1 MFISFEGIDGSGK
14 STQIQLLK
22 EKLEANNLKVITL
35 REPGGSKLSE
45 DIREILLNRDYNI
58 NSQTELLLFESAR
71 AYLTQNV
78 IIPAIDKGEIVLID
92 RFFDS
97 TIAYQGYGRG
107 IDLEFIN
114 SCNMFATQNITPDI
128 TFYLKINM
136 DTSNIRRISLQKDRI
151 ENSGMEFYNNVINGF
166 EQIAL
171 NNQDRVIA
179 IDGSQEVSLVHKD
192 IVQIVNQK
200 YNIFK

>member
-22 EKLEANNLKVITL
+22 EKLEVNNYKVVTL
-35 REPGGSKLSE
+35 REPGGSQLSE
-45 DIREILLNRDYNI
+45 NIREILLNRDYNI
-58 NSQTELLLFESAR
+58 NSETELLLFESAR

-107 IDLEFIN
+107 IDLDFIN
-114 SCNMFATQNITPDI
+114 SCNMFATQNIIPDI

-136 DTSNIRRISLQKDRI
+136 NTSNLRRITIQKDRI
-151 ENSGMEFYNNVINGF
+151 ENSGLEFYNNVINGF
-166 EQIAL
+166 EEIAIK
-171 NNQDRVIA
+171 NKDRVIT
-179 IDGSQEVSLVHKD
+179 IDGTKDVNLVHND
-192 IVQIVNQK
+192 IVEIINQK
-200 YNIFK
+200 YNIF

>member
-22 EKLEANNLKVITL
+22 EKLEVNNHKVVTL
-35 REPGGSKLSE
+35 REPGGSQLSE
-45 DIREILLNRDYNI
+45 NIREILLNKDYNI
-58 NSQTELLLFESAR
+58 NSETELLLFESAR

-107 IDLEFIN
+107 IDLDFIN
-114 SCNMFATQNITPDI
+114 SCNMFATQNIIPDI

-136 DTSNIRRISLQKDRI
+136 NTSNLRRITLQKDRI
-151 ENSGMEFYNNVINGF
+151 ENSGLEFYNNVINGF
-166 EQIAL
+166 EEIAIK
-171 NNQDRVIA
+171 NKDRVIT
-179 IDGSQEVSLVHKD
+179 IDGNKDVNLVHND
-192 IVQIVNQK
+192 IVEIINQK
-200 YNIFK
+200 YNIF